1 MIFFVLFSLDSG
13 EVLSADVGRGGH
25 PPVPDAHRPECASP
39 LHRPH
44 GQSARTSR
52 GESLHYCSYHSFF
65 SSFKKSTVYI
75 DLI

>member
-1 MIFFVLFSLDSG
+1 MFFFVLFPSDPG

-25 PPVPDAHRPECASP
+25 PPVPDAHRPECPSP
-39 LHRPH
+39 FHRSH
-44 GQSARTSR
+44 GQSTRTSR
-52 GESLHYCSYHSFF
+52 GESLHYCSFF